1 MAGLVEKRRQLH
13 ALFGSYSR
21 RIERLYD
28 NFINKLTD
36 LAHDAG
42 VGVETLLK
50 TDALFGFS
58 NYPELQQELNRIF
71 SDYVQKD
78 VLAYKAGIT
87 DGVALAYSHDKA
99 LLTGFSVLSDKAIS
113 HARNIAAETFIR
125 SRMRTAKGLSLS
137 QLVWNYAQQSK
148 SEFEVAV
155 SNVISDGLKKGTS
168 AEELGRMV
176 REYLNNPDMMYRR
189 YHRTVVDA
197 NGNKKDVVKWR
208 RRVVDESGKVRFV
221 EEPLEQV
228 GMGHYRSS
236 RKNANRLMRTEINGA
251 YHRAN
256 SERWQ
261 MEPFVIG
268 IAIELSPQH
277 PEEDMCDFLS
287 GENFEDPK
295 GHYPKDFVFTGWHP
309 QCLCMSNPITIQ
321 GEEKKEFY
329 RRLAAGEDM
338 SNYVSPNAVKNI
350 PDTAKQWIDDNRDQ
364 FIRAGERG
372 KLGYIWQENKK
383 YWQGQFSREELSQM
397 GYASQRTK
405 RIKTEEERAD
415 IQRRWNERRKNNETL
430 TRGRAFLDNIK
441 DFPELQIFGLK
452 DAVDSRDYT
461 RIESIVDAL
470 RPRLKYERSIT
481 PNMLLD
487 SVMRKKYGDEAIDA
501 LYTNVKRTIDSK
513 VTGDI
518 DAKIKALRY
527 EADWVVKN
535 RSFATVKEVAA
546 YYEREAVRLEAMR
559 NFDKVRNEILAIE
572 RNLTKYGVETV
583 LKGNEWYGDIATMQ
597 EKLRGL
603 EKYKDKFDRIA
614 KIEEY
619 LKTSKSPVI
628 RTAYESIMY
637 NLQTY
642 GVDARVDDLIKEA
655 EKRIK
660 HLDAMAKR
668 NAEKK
673 AKIAA
678 EEYRKKMEAMYGKR
692 ITIDDLKAVYGD
704 KLPKTLTELEDAI
717 KQYQYVNATLKA
729 KEQEINMLMKKFFD
743 DNDLG
748 MDISHNLLESVYKN
762 GFYNTFQSGTSK
774 GYIGSSKTA
783 GRIEAGH
790 DRLRMAHRMFLPS
803 TMDDYAAKQ
812 LARSEYEKYGHLLDR
827 NKYDALNHNL
837 THYGDVQVRFKKDKV
852 LATWTYNDSL
862 STYGEYYQPSL
873 VTDPRVES
881 FDVRDSS
888 RIKILAED
896 NDWNSVYKW
905 QRNTNHHTSYIEL
918 QYHGKLDIDCV
929 ESLTFKSNPEDWIS
943 KELIDKLKE
952 KGIELWYE
960 RFGEVVKY

>member
-50 TDALFGFS
+50 TDAMFGFS
-58 NYPELQQELNRIF
+58 NYPELQQEFNRIF

-189 YHRTVVDA
+189 YHRTILDA

-208 RRVVDESGKVRFV
+208 RRIVDENGKVRFV

-261 MEPFVIG
+261 QEPFVIG

-338 SNYVSPNAVKNI
+338 SNYVSPNAVKDI
-350 PDTAKQWIDDNRDQ
+350 PDTAKQWIDDNRDK

-372 KLGYIWQENKK
+372 KLGYIWQDNVK
-383 YWQGQFSREELSQM
+383 YWQKQFTADELRQM
-397 GYASQRTK
+397 GYERTAPIK
-405 RIKTEEERAD
+405 LPKTEEEKAAIRQRWQEHQLTRAQIEIKNTGFISENNPRIVPYMD
-415 IQRRWNERRKNNETL
+415 ALKASIKTGDYSKFSKALQDVRLGIATEKNLVEKTARNVLKVANTYREVDGLALEKAISMMDFARMQSLTKDVARDVLAIRKQYGALADLIPNIHEMRQAYTL
-430 TRGRAFLDNIK
+430 T
-441 DFPELQIFGLK
+441 ELQEAHSELDGVMKKWLSKYNYASLDKAPLEHLK
-452 DAVDSRDYT
+452 NKLTFELSSPTISYSQKE
-461 RIESIVDAL
+461 IIN
-470 RPRLKYERSIT
+470 K
-481 PNMLLD
+481 
-487 SVMRKKYGDEAIDA
+487 AINEQIK
-501 LYTNVKRTIDSK
+501 LID
-513 VTGDI
+513 
-518 DAKIKALRY
+518 R
-527 EADWVVKN
+527 
-535 RSFATVKEVAA
+535 
-546 YYEREAVRLEAMR
+546 
-559 NFDKVRNEILAIE
+559 
-572 RNLTKYGVETV
+572 
-583 LKGNEWYGDIATMQ
+583 
-597 EKLRGL
+597 
-603 EKYKDKFDRIA
+603 
-614 KIEEY
+614 KIEWENLVNKTKP
-619 LKTSKSPVI
+619 LKAFDTKSPV
-628 RTAYESIMY
+628 YK
-637 NLQTY
+637 NLL
-642 GVDARVDDLIKEA
+642 AEIDLAIQRNDMSALQEA
-655 EKRIK
+655 I
-660 HLDAMAKR
+660 A

-673 AKIAA
+673 QQKILKSKYKRDGSKGGALNSEYKGGVTGRDMTAEIDTRTMVSEDPYRGTYTNNVARLQGFDAPAKLVTA
-678 EEYRKKMEAMYGKR
+678 EEFDLLVSQNGDIFFRTVKKTTYNGVEMTSKEFAAQLYKA
-692 ITIDDLKAVYGD
+692 DLLELNGPGGRAYGD
-704 KLPKTLTELEDAI
+704 GMYVATSAWNGQKVSPLKEIFIENARDESLSYGRGKPHTLSEMTWTRKPKIIRQGELEDMFYKLPRSVRAR
-717 KQYQYVNATLKA
+717 
-729 KEQEINMLMKKFFD
+729 FD
-743 DNDLG
+743 DNA
-748 MDISHNLLESVYKN
+748 
-762 GFYNTFQSGTSK
+762 NTFGCAL
-774 GYIGSSKTA
+774 G
-783 GRIEAGH
+783 
-790 DRLRMAHRMFLPS
+790 
-803 TMDDYAAKQ
+803 
-812 LARSEYEKYGHLLDR
+812 
-827 NKYDALNHNL
+827 YDAMYCDGPN
-837 THYGDVQVRFKKDKV
+837 YMV
-852 LATWTYNDSL
+852 
-862 STYGEYYQPSL
+862 
-873 VTDPRVES
+873 
-881 FDVRDSS
+881 
-888 RIKILAED
+888 I
-896 NDWNSVYKW
+896 WNRSIIAVK
-905 QRNTNHHTSYIEL
+905 NT
-918 QYHGKLDIDCV
+918 
-929 ESLTFKSNPEDWIS
+929 
-943 KELIDKLKE
+943 
-952 KGIELWYE
+952 
-960 RFGEVVKY
+960 